1 MVEILESSR
10 WSCKARI
17 LEVLEADPTVER
29 VRLSVISSEEESKAI
44 REKLTKGKRVRVK
57 SRNLLSRMV
66 VRRVVAIHPAAP
78 PGYNHVRS
86 IFDG

>member
-1 MVEILESSR
+1 MQE
-10 WSCKARI
+10 ARI

-57 SRNLLSRMV
+57 KVGTSCREWLFDV
-66 VRRVVAIHPAAP
+66 VVAIHPAAP
-78 PGYNHVRS
+78 PGVQPRTLN
-86 IFDG
+86 I